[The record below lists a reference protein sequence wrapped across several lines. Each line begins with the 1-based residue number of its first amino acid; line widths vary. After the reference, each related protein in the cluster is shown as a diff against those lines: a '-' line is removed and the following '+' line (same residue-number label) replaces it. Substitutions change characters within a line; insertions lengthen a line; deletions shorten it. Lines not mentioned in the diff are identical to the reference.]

1 MNIEIKWRENP
12 THSQPQ
18 AGSVQVEADGL
29 DGVLEAFRAA
39 LVGMGYTC
47 GHAAKLDFRD
57 DE

>member
-1 MNIEIKWRENP
+1 MNVEIKWRESP

-29 DGVLEAFRAA
+29 DGILEAFRAA

-47 GHAAKLDFRD
+47 SFAAKLDFRD

>member
-1 MNIEIKWRENP
+1 MNIEIKWRESP
-12 THSQPQ
+12 VYSQSQ
-18 AGSVQVEADGL
+18 AGSVQVDADGL
-29 DGVLEAFRAA
+29 DGVLDAFRAA